1 MCLKGHLDVA
11 ELLLDRGADVGQ
23 ANTYGVTALMAACQ
37 EGHRDVAALLLDRGA
52 DVGQANR
59 GVDGPDVGLSG
70 GADVEAPVQVRGSAT
85 AGEKWDFISE
95 TVVVHSSNR
104 VPAPRKRAP
113 SGRASRVATVTHTHR
128 VRTHSAL
135 PNAHGR
141 CVFSTL
147 KRACAPHARLALL
160 FSFVF
165 HVVLEPTPP
174 PFRLAPCAPRMSHAL
189 VWRACLAWSLCPFN
203 TQANMRAPVPYD
215 ARERSQAR
223 AFAGAT
229 YSKLWTLVR
238 SGPPC
243 LPSPR
248 APRAPRALL
257 GARSGARFVR
267 IVR

>member
-1 MCLKGHLDVA
+1 MKACMCLKGHLDVA

-37 EGHRDVAALLLDRGA
+37 DGHRDVAALLLDRGA

-147 KRACAPHARLALL
+147 KRACAPLL

-165 HVVLEPTPP
+165 LTLFLTLSHDSPFPVSPPSQVHFTNTHHLTPWLKR
-174 PFRLAPCAPRMSHAL
+174 RLRMRGSA
-189 VWRACLAWSLCPFN
+189 S
-203 TQANMRAPVPYD
+203 
-215 ARERSQAR
+215 RSR
-223 AFAGAT
+223 
-229 YSKLWTLVR
+229 R
-238 SGPPC
+238 
-243 LPSPR
+243 
-248 APRAPRALL
+248 
-257 GARSGARFVR
+257 
-267 IVR
+267 